1 MLCYVVLNI
10 NNLRQTRATSSL
22 YSIVWLHGVPV
33 AQTPCLV
40 FIMNLKTSP
49 ALFREESHKTKHRVF
64 VFVVLKFSCRGFTS
78 QRAITTPHLTQP
90 TYLPT
95 TPHWLSLSSG
105 VLPTMRYLRH
115 PSLDPAKPSP
125 LPTFHSNST
134 IDWSKIDRALIVTDG
149 SHHLIFAYIWQPS
162 KN

>member
-115 PSLDPAKPSP
+115 PPPKLGPGQAQPTTHFPLKLDYW
-125 LPTFHSNST
+125 LEQ
-134 IDWSKIDRALIVTDG
+134 DWSC
-149 SHHLIFAYIWQPS
+149 AYSYRRVSPPDICIYLAT
-162 KN
+162 